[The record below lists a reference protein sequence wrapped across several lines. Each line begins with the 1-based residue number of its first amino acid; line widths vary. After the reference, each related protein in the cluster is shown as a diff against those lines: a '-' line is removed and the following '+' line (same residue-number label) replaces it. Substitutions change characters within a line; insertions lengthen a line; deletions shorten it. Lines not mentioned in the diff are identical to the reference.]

1 MTVTTLVIIAFVV
14 LLTGVSKSGFAGALG
29 VFAVPLLLLVMP
41 PVAAIGLMLPVL
53 IVADIFSLKSYWRQ
67 WHTQQL
73 KRLLPGLLTG
83 VLVAHAL
90 IGWLDAEVIKTA
102 IAILCIVFAIRS
114 LAFSQFTANAINSRI
129 GAASMGFLAGT
140 TSTLIHA
147 GGPPLIMYFSSI
159 KLPAKQ
165 FVATVAI
172 IFAMMNAIKLIGFIS
187 LGLIEV
193 KWALIALAS
202 LPIAFLGNRLGIWLQ
217 GKLNT
222 AQFLNI
228 MNFLLLLLGIWLLAM

>member
-1 MTVTTLVIIAFVV
+1 MTATTLAIIAFVV

-29 VFAVPLLLLVMP
+29 VFSVPILMLIMP

-53 IVADIFSLKSYWRQ
+53 IVADVFSLKSYWQQ
-67 WHTQQL
+67 WDIKQL
-73 KRLLPGLLTG
+73 KRLLPGLLAG
-83 VLVAHAL
+83 VITAHIL
-90 IGWLDAEVIKTA
+90 IGWLDAAFIKTT

-114 LAFSQFTANAINSRI
+114 LAFSQFTLSALNSRL
-129 GAASMGFLAGT
+129 GALSMGGLAGI

-147 GGPPLIMYFSSI
+147 GGPPLIMYFSTI
-159 KLPAKQ
+159 QLPPKR

-193 KWALIALAS
+193 KWVLIALAS
-202 LPIAFLGNRLGIWLQ
+202 LPIAFIGNRLGIWLQ
-217 GKLNT
+217 SKLNT
-222 AQFLNI
+222 AQFLKM
-228 MNFLLLLLGIWLLAM
+228 MNFLLLLLGIWLLAK